1 MSNFIDNNF
10 SVTEENDVK
19 IAKSPISG
27 KLLLKIFSLVSVLCF
42 FLPFCTVSC
51 SGEKVAVNGLKS
63 TFGFEIY
70 EQKIDGNAWCILLL
84 LIPIAIFIL
93 TVLPIFKKIKWTSLL
108 IFGGSLIAVIILG
121 KYKAR
126 VNEIVTYS
134 GADFVKFNIGYY
146 INNLV
151 NYLSLLTSLG
161 MFLILYWN
169 TLTSKIKTIVSDG
182 GIPITTSK
190 TAGSGSKNCTS
201 CGELIPGT
209 SAFCSKCGAKQVEI
223 KDTFCTSCGT
233 KVESD
238 MKFCTNCGAQVVLQA
253 QEQENNN

>member
-1 MSNFIDNNF
+1 MPNFIDNNF

-19 IAKSPISG
+19 IAKRISG

-84 LIPIAIFIL
+84 LIPIAIFLLTIL
-93 TVLPIFKKIKWTSLL
+93 HNFKKIKWTSLL

-121 KYKAR
+121 RYKAR
-126 VNEIVTYS
+126 VNEIVAYS
-134 GADFVKFNIGYY
+134 GADFVKFSIGYY

-151 NYLSLLTSLG
+151 NYLSLFTSLG
-161 MFLILYWN
+161 MFIILYQS
-169 TLTSKIKTIVSDG
+169 TLYSKIKSVIPAGG
-182 GIPITTSK
+182 GIPSQ
-190 TAGSGSKNCTS
+190 KNCSS
-201 CGELIPGT
+201 CGELIPVS
-209 SAFCSKCGAKQVEI
+209 SAFCGKCGAKQVEI
-223 KDTFCTSCGT
+223 KDIFCTSCGT
-233 KVESD
+233 KVKSD
-238 MKFCTNCGAQVVLQA
+238 MKFCTNCGTQVVLHA